1 MARSAIHPG
10 EHLADA
16 IAAAGITATQ
26 LARDLEVPP
35 NRITGI
41 LHFTRG
47 ITADTALRLG
57 RYFGISAAFWM
68 NLQRTYDLR
77 RAEQRSGT
85 AWSGSPRVAP
95 VRLADAGGQR
105 SRRDRYGV
113 PSGSAVPRGMRAESR
128 SALRDEELG

>member
-26 LARDLEVPP
+26 LARDVEVPP

-57 RYFGISAAFWM
+57 RYFGVSAAFWM
-68 NLQRTYDLR
+68 NLQQIYDLR
-77 RAEQRSGT
+77 RAELEIGDGLVRIPTRRAGAGAVGGRRRAKDATRS
-85 AWSGSPRVAP
+85 
-95 VRLADAGGQR
+95 VRR
-105 SRRDRYGV
+105 
-113 PSGSAVPRGMRAESR
+113 AVG
-128 SALRDEELG
+128 